1 MKKHKQKH
9 TVTIVSTV
17 FDYTC
22 AQLFCKYNSTSLTYY
37 IKKIDELIFNDP
49 TIYSAYFKEYLLYN
63 DGTEFL
69 RRFYS
74 HKELPN
80 KLTHILSFYHKYS
93 RIYPNY
99 TIMEGS
105 KYLYKNIQKK
115 QKMIDNLQE
124 IKRQENYNKAHP
136 SNIHNILSHSALGV
150 ILNESNSFYSR
161 NVFQLFNIN
170 PIQGHRRLNAN
181 DSVNDIDK
189 IVNAIERVED
199 NIHMRLRNISPKVPK
214 HNNLILKPELSKI
227 YLNNNN
233 NSCNSSNNKMYLHLL
248 YKSSSLSNLNK
259 ATKNSTNIF
268 NKNNNNNTNIS
279 SHNNSRGSNSNN
291 NNNKSNTNNNN
302 NNNNVNK
309 MKLFSPRYV
318 NHKTKDIADYLIKN
332 KLVLH
337 HKINSQTFF
346 PSPISSNHKHKET
359 INSIDNDN
367 HNKNYKHIKRSGI
380 TEHLRVPSSFVSSPS
395 INSSNRNNSNEQ
407 HQRNNNNHNS
417 NVYNNRNINNNNMMM
432 FGTSSFNRNKSMLN
446 ICRIKTPK
454 NEFLTERYNVNKRFV
469 YFCNNNN
476 NKKHKVFNNNNNV
489 NNELSPIA
497 KMKRTIGT
505 SNGNRNN
512 SNNTRKNNMIETKQD
527 ELKNKYHFQ
536 NYKNAFKKIYVQ
548 YN

>member
-233 NSCNSSNNKMYLHLL
+233 NNSCNSSNNKMYLHLL

-291 NNNKSNTNNNN
+291 NNNKSNTNNN

-417 NVYNNRNINNNNMMM
+417 NVYNNRNVNNNNMMM

-512 SNNTRKNNMIETKQD
+512 SNNNRKNNMIETKQD